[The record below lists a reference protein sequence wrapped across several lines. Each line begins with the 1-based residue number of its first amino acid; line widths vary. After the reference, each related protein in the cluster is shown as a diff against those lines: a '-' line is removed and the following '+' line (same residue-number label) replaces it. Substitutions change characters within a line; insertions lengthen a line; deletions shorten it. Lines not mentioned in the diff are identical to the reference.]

1 MFYYATAS
9 RRCACE
15 HAEITLMVCNR
26 KLSNSTVLIERL
38 LVGVA
43 PASRRRLFDVL
54 LCSCQQAMPLR
65 TRGDNSDGL
74 N

>member
-1 MFYYATAS
+1 MFYFAPAS
-9 RRCACE
+9 NGCACKQ
-15 HAEITLMVCNR
+15 AEFTLIVCNR

-54 LCSCQQAMPLR
+54 LCYCQQAMRLR